1 LTVSANSSRIRREPR
16 WYCCASLRRAEL
28 PPVVWN
34 FLSDRGSLTQRLRA
48 ACMGVFQ
55 VRLLGQRWAKPL
67 PSEIRLLKLAYGH
80 GVWTRE
86 VQLMCDDTP
95 WVFART
101 LIPPGTLQ
109 GRCRRL
115 KQLGVRPLGEVL
127 FADPGIRRGEIHI
140 ARIIP
145 EHALH
150 QAAVQGL
157 AQAPAPIWGRRSVFH
172 IDGGPLL
179 IYELFIT
186 AFNSPEADHVHRCS
200 ALKGSP
206 L

>member
-1 LTVSANSSRIRREPR
+1 MTVSLNSSRLRREPR
-16 WYCCASLRRAEL
+16 WDSCASVRRAEL
-28 PPVVWN
+28 PPVIGDY
-34 FLSDRGSLTQRLRA
+34 LLDRGSLTQRLRA
-48 ACMGVFQ
+48 ACTGAFQ
-55 VRLLGQRWAKPL
+55 VRLLRQRWAKPA
-67 PSEIRLLKLAYGH
+67 PGEIRLLKLAYGH
-80 GVWTRE
+80 GVWMRE
-86 VQLMCDDTP
+86 VQLMCDDAP

-127 FADPGIRRGEIHI
+127 FADPGVKRSEIHI
-140 ARIIP
+140 ARIMP

-157 AQAPAPIWGRRSVFH
+157 SQAPAQIWGRRSVFH

-186 AFNSPEADHVHRCS
+186 AFNGQPCQAVFN
-200 ALKGSP
+200 P
-206 L
+206 LEPAAHG